1 MYPFKAILIGHDEQ
15 LLPHVRREL
24 INQSAEIE
32 VEFRN
37 VASAIEH
44 LTLKHDD
51 TRLFVLHVDDI
62 AQLDVLKRL
71 SGTFARRP
79 VLVLMNGD
87 ADKSSVVNAMRYGAS
102 QVVMLPL
109 SVAEFTDAMNGI
121 LVQFGHLAS
130 RTQVFA
136 VTGAHGGVGSTSLA
150 VDLAF
155 EIAQKYEL
163 DTILVELQQNFGML
177 TSFLQ
182 IKPQHTSDQ
191 LLEMGFAMD
200 LYAIKSAL
208 VPFGDRLSVLCGPSH
223 NKGTA
228 HVDNSLITHLIQ
240 SVSHLA
246 DIVVLDVPSTM
257 DSQQLEL
264 LNSAEKVVLV
274 TEQTVPSLHLTDEIL
289 QLGLRGRAPLV
300 VLNRYDSSLEG
311 FEVDQLRRALGIND
325 VRTVVNDSKSF
336 HVARNQGQPLRLASP
351 KSKAL
356 KDIDA
361 IAEQL
366 LSKKHACRAKKPCEG
381 IFSRFTQLL
390 GIA

>member
-1 MYPFKAILIGHDEQ
+1 MYPFKVILIGHDEQ

-24 INQSAEIE
+24 LNQSAEIDL
-32 VEFRN
+32 EFRN
-37 VASAIEH
+37 IASAIEQ
-44 LTLKHDD
+44 LTLQHDD
-51 TRLFVLHVDDI
+51 TRLFVLHVDDLG
-62 AQLDVLKRL
+62 QLEVLKRL
-71 SGTFARRP
+71 SGTFASRP
-79 VLVLMNGD
+79 ILVLMNGD

-109 SVAEFTDAMNGI
+109 SVAEFTDALNGI

-130 RTQVFA
+130 RTQIFA

-155 EIAQKYEL
+155 EMAQKYEL

-182 IKPQHTSDQ
+182 IKPQHTTDQ

-200 LYAIKSAL
+200 LYAIKNAL

-223 NKGTA
+223 HKVSA
-228 HVDNSLITHLIQ
+228 HVENSLITHLIQ
-240 SVSHLA
+240 SVGHLA
-246 DIVVLDVPSTM
+246 DIVVLDVPCTM

-289 QLGLRGRAPLV
+289 QLGLRGRSPLV
-300 VLNRYDSSLEG
+300 VINRYDSSLEG
-311 FEVDQLRRALGIND
+311 FEVDHLRRALEIDD
-325 VRTVVNDSKSF
+325 VRTIVNDNTGF

-366 LSKKHACRAKKPCEG
+366 LSKKHACRAKKPRDA
-381 IFSRFTQLL
+381 IFGRFTQML
-390 GIA
+390 GLA